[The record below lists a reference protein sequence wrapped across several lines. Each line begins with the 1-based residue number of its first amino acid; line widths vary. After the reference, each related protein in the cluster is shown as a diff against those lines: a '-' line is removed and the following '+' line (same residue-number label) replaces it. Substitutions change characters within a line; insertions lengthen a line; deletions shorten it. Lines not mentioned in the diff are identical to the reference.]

1 VDQLN
6 EIRQQLGLLGEEMQD
21 RFDQIDLKLNQLF
34 EVMDNQFGVLVN
46 LLNNQRLS
54 LGEISAATARLDQ
67 GLLELDLGLTRVE
80 ARLKIIV
87 TCVLWPISAR
97 S

>member
-6 EIRQQLGLLGEEMQD
+6 EIRQQLGLLREEMQD

-46 LLNNQRLS
+46 LLNNQRVS

-67 GLLELDLGLTRVE
+67 GLLELDLGLTSVE

-87 TCVLWPISAR
+87 TCVRWQISAR